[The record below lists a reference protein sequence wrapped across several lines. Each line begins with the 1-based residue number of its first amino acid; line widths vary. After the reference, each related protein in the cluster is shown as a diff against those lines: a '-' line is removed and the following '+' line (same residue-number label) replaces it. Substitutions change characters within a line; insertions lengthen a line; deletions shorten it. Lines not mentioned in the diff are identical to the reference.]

1 MNNLKNL
8 VIAGLMLV
16 VAFACEKDSLTTV
29 SEDELFRTFA
39 LSEETYEKIYSEF
52 EMFRI
57 VITPD
62 DIDVFGSQDKGANW
76 TNLEE
81 LGGLLDY
88 PTDILENTKDRL
100 VVKTNS
106 GLTRIITRSGNDI
119 LVDDIL
125 YVRVN

>member
-1 MNNLKNL
+1 MKNLKNL